1 MPSLVQSSRSCLDL
15 VEDYRQS
22 RVSATTT
29 LAEVLKFRGVGNLDV
44 YNITAPFSWGGE
56 AWLLGRVEARD
67 TEHSHVLFFRQN
79 GEAWEPDPT
88 IPGFDSMQD
97 PCVTFV
103 DGELVF
109 GGVRFPIPLANG
121 ETGWR
126 MEFYRGG
133 SPGRL
138 RHFFTG
144 PDKMKDIRLKQTKDG
159 RIAVFTRPQGVRGGR
174 GKIGF
179 LLVDSLE
186 DLSCE
191 LLETAPLFERLFLE
205 SEWGGAN
212 EIHLLSNGLLGVLGH
227 IACFDEFGHRHYYSM
242 IFSVDA
248 GTGEASELRI
258 IAERDDFPPGP
269 AKRPDLVNV
278 IFSGGLLR
286 NGGEAV
292 LYAGVSDAGASCLR
306 LPDPFADHEA
316 GTFAVHGLKNVSG
329 VL

>member
-1 MPSLVQSSRSCLDL
+1 MPSLAQSSRSCLDL

-22 RVSATTT
+22 RVSAA
-29 LAEVLKFRGVGNLDV
+29 LPQSEALKFQGVGALDV
-44 YNITAPFSWGGE
+44 YNITAPFSWAGE
-56 AWLLGRVEARD
+56 TWILGRVEARD

-79 GEAWEPDPT
+79 GEDWEPDHS

-103 DGELVF
+103 DGELVL
-109 GGVRFPIPLANG
+109 GGVRFPIPLKNG

-126 MEFYRGG
+126 MEFYRGS
-133 SPGRL
+133 SPDRL

-144 PDKMKDIRLKQTKDG
+144 PDKMKDIRLRQIADG
-159 RIAVFTRPQGVRGGR
+159 RIAVFTRPQGERGGR

-179 LLVDSLE
+179 LVVDSLD
-186 DLSCE
+186 DLDCGT
-191 LLETAPLFERLFLE
+191 LEQAPLFEHLFLE

-212 EIHLLSNGLLGVLGH
+212 EVHLLSNGHLGVLGH
-227 IACFDEFGHRHYYSM
+227 VACFDDLGHRHYYAM
-242 IFSVDA
+242 VFFVNPA
-248 GTGEASELRI
+248 TAEASELRI
-258 IAERDDFPPGP
+258 IAERDDFPAGP

-286 NGGEAV
+286 EEGAAV
-292 LYAGVSDAGASCLR
+292 LYAGVSDAGAARLCLD
-306 LPDPFADHEA
+306 DPFLCCEA
-316 GTFAVHGLKNVSG
+316 PTAPELKNAAD